1 MKLCK
6 KLYKNFFI
14 TTLVVVLPVLSAC
27 SSRQSKDSDA
37 PTSIYENV
45 TPDISA
51 GFLPGHTNPGDNT
64 IGGESETTTAS
75 PAITTIPELRD
86 VEDAEANVDISD
98 SEYTG
103 KLTLNGS
110 SISSSGKNITVNGT
124 TATITAG
131 GTYYLTGKLTEGRI
145 IIDAS
150 DNKKVTL
157 VFDNF
162 EISNSSAPCIHALNT
177 KKLYIILEENSVN
190 TINCTAVLD
199 GETTETDAAFYSK
212 EDLVLN
218 GNGKLKIISASNG
231 ITSNDSLE
239 IYGGTYDITAGN
251 NGLKGKDNV
260 YIENCNITI
269 TAENDGIKST
279 NADDTTLGYVAIAS
293 GNINITASGDGIQ
306 AETNAFISDGTLSIV
321 SGGGSANASKASQG
335 QQFNPF
341 WGQMGG
347 TTQTTDETSCKG
359 IKAGVDITIDAGTIN
374 IDSADDALHSNTNMT
389 INGGTFTLA
398 SGDDGMHSDTLL
410 AINDGTVNITKSYEG
425 IESADIIFNG
435 GYISIMA
442 SDDGINAAG
451 GNDDSQAGGMW
462 GGDRFNPM
470 GEAGDQSVTINGGY
484 IYMNASGDGLD
495 SNGNINMNGGT
506 VIVNGPTNSGNGA
519 LDYGGTFSY
528 NGGSMIVSGSSGM
541 LQTPTASS
549 SSAKSICIA
558 FTSTIAADSVI
569 KIEDENS
576 NEILAYAS
584 PKAYNALVVGSSLF
598 EEGKTYKIY
607 TNGTYIGGTETNG
620 VYSGGT
626 YTGTE
631 YASITISGV
640 VTTYG
645 SGGGMMPGGMGPGGD
660 FGGGGMRPGGNMG
673 GGMRPGGR

>member
-6 KLYKNFFI
+6 NIYKKII
-14 TTLVVVLPVLSAC
+14 TFSLVVSLVVMSGC
-27 SSRQSKDSDA
+27 NSRQNSNNSGTKS
-37 PTSIYENV
+37 TENP

-51 GFLPGHTNPGDNT
+51 GFLPGVPNRDGDNT
-64 IGGESETTTAS
+64 QNNEKETTTAS
-75 PAITTIPELRD
+75 PAITTIPVLRD
-86 VEDAEANVDISD
+86 EEDAETVNTSSLD
-98 SEYTG
+98 YTG
-103 KLTLNGS
+103 KLTFNS
-110 SISSSGKNITVNGT
+110 SSASSSGKNITISGT

-131 GTYYLTGKLTEGRI
+131 GTYHITGKLTEGQL

-157 VFDNF
+157 VFDNV
-162 EISNSSAPCIHALNT
+162 EMNNSSAPCIHALNT
-177 KKLYIILEENSVN
+177 KKLVVLLEDNSLN
-190 TINCTAVLD
+190 TLNCTAVLD

-212 EDLVLN
+212 EDLVLK
-218 GNGKLKIISASNG
+218 GDGKLTITSASNG

-239 IYGGTYDITAGN
+239 IYDGTYEINAGN

-260 YIENCNITI
+260 YIENCDITI

-279 NADDTTLGYVAIAS
+279 NSEDSALGYVAISS

-306 AETNAFISDGTLSIV
+306 AETSAFVSGGKISIV
-321 SGGGSANASKASQG
+321 SGGGNANAAKASQG

-341 WGQMGG
+341 WGQMGSN
-347 TTQTTDETSCKG
+347 TQATDETSCKG

-389 INGGTFTLA
+389 INGGDFTLA

-410 AINDGTVNITKSYEG
+410 TINGGAINVAKSYEG
-425 IESADIIFNG
+425 IESADMIFND
-435 GYISIMA
+435 GYITIMA

-451 GNDDSQAGGMW
+451 GNDDSQSGGMW

-495 SNGNINMNGGT
+495 SNGNIYMNGGT

-519 LDYGGTFSY
+519 LDYGGTFAY
-528 NGGSMIVSGSSGM
+528 NGGSLIVSGSSGM
-541 LQTPTASS
+541 LQTPTANS
-549 SSAKSICIA
+549 SSAKSVCIV
-558 FTSTIAADSVI
+558 FTSTITADSVI
-569 KIEDENS
+569 KIEDENGK
-576 NEILAYAS
+576 EILAYSS
-584 PKAYNALVVGSSLF
+584 PKAYNALIVGSSLF

-607 TNGTYIGGTETNG
+607 TNGTYTEGTVVNG
-620 VYSGGT
+620 VYSGGN
-626 YTGTE
+626 YSGTE
-631 YASITISGV
+631 YATLTVSGT
-640 VTTYG
+640 VTTHG
-645 SGGGMMPGGMGPGGD
+645 SGGGMGPGGN